1 MPKLYAIVDIET
13 TGGKASRSRITEIA
27 IALHDGEKVIDRY
40 ETLINPESVIPFGI
54 TQLTGITQGMVE
66 NAPKFYEVAK
76 KIVQMT
82 ENAIFVAHNVRF
94 DYGFVREEFKRL
106 GFTYS
111 RRQLCTVR
119 LTRNTFPGL
128 RSYSLDNL
136 IRHFK
141 IPFRNRH
148 RAMGD
153 VEATTILFE
162 KILAKEESEKKMK
175 ELINLGVKESRLPK
189 NITLEQLHAL
199 PEVAGVYYFYD
210 ANGEVVYVGKSIN
223 IKKRVME
230 HFAKTTPKA
239 SKLQKYVDDISYEI
253 TGSELVALLY
263 ESFEIKRLRPPINR
277 AQRLRDFPYVI
288 HQFTND
294 EGYICLDI
302 AKPTAKIRKSL
313 KVIAEY
319 PKIASAKGYLA
330 RALGTFELCAY
341 HCNIEAGNKPCFNY
355 HVKKCLGS
363 CLGKESSEAY
373 NERVNEAI
381 EYLQTIFEEDF
392 FVVDNGRTETEKS
405 VVLVEQGHYAG
416 FGYIETEEIRG
427 EHSLRDAIK
436 PVQGN
441 AETAKIIRRFLA
453 GKNNAKVVPI
463 VQKSETT
470 YDDF

>member
-1 MPKLYAIVDIET
+1 MAKIYAIVDIET
-13 TGGKASRSRITEIA
+13 TGGKPSRDRITEIA
-27 IALHDGEKVIDRY
+27 IALHDGEKVIDSY
-40 ETLINPESVIPFGI
+40 ETLINPETIIPFGI
-54 TQLTGITQGMVE
+54 TRLTGISQDMVE
-66 NAPKFYEVAK
+66 GAPKFYEVAK
-76 KIVQMT
+76 KIVEMT
-82 ENAIFVAHNVRF
+82 ENAIFIAHNVRF
-94 DYGFVREEFKRL
+94 DYGFIREEFKRL
-106 GFTYS
+106 GFTYT

-128 RSYSLDNL
+128 GSYSLDNL

-162 KILAKEESEKKMK
+162 KILAKEQSEQEMK
-175 ELINLGVKESRLPK
+175 SLINLGVKESRLPK

-210 ANGEVVYVGKSIN
+210 KNGEVVYVGKSIN

-239 SKLQKYVDDISYEI
+239 SKLQKYVDDISYEV

-277 AQRLRDFPYVI
+277 AQRLRNFPYVI
-288 HQFTND
+288 HQYTND
-294 EGYICLDI
+294 EGYLCLNI
-302 AKPTAKIRKSL
+302 AKPTAKIRKTLNVVS
-313 KVIAEY
+313 EY
-319 PKIASAKGYLA
+319 PKLGSAKGYMA
-330 RALGTFELCAY
+330 RALSVFELCAY

-363 CLGKESSEAY
+363 CLGKESTEVY
-373 NERVNEAI
+373 NERVKEAI
-381 EYLQTIFEEDF
+381 EYLLTIFEEDF
-392 FVVDNGRTETEKS
+392 FIIDTGRNEDEKS

-427 EHSLRDAIK
+427 EHSLRNVIK
-436 PVQGN
+436 SVQGN

-453 GKNNAKVVPI
+453 GKHKAKVIPI
-463 VQKSETT
+463 LVKSEATFE
-470 YDDF
+470 D